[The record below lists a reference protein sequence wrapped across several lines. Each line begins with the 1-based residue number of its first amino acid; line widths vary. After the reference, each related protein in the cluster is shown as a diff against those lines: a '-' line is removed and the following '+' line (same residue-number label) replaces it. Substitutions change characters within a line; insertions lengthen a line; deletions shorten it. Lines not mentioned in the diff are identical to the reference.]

1 MMNYIWAGIM
11 LVSIV
16 CALATGRSNEITAAM
31 FSGAGDAVTLVIAL
45 AGAMC
50 LWSGFM
56 RIADKA
62 GITKAIAKLFSP
74 LLRLLFPGLPTQS
87 RAAKAMSMNISA
99 NLLGMGNAATPF
111 GITAMKELAAISET
125 PGEAD
130 DRMITFVVM
139 NTASLQLIPS
149 TIAMI
154 RATYGRAAPFDIMPA
169 IWLTSVASLASGLA
183 MTYILRQTYGRMGRL
198 HARRWA
204 HG

>member
-1 MMNYIWAGIM
+1 M
-11 LVSIV
+11 
-16 CALATGRSNEITAAM
+16 
-31 FSGAGDAVTLVIAL
+31 VIAL

-130 DRMITFVVM
+130 DRMITFVVIFGGAILLGGGLSSGAPLPTVPEWVL
-139 NTASLQLIPS
+139 TALPVLLVIL
-149 TIAMI
+149 A
-154 RATYGRAAPFDIMPA
+154 AGGYGVSYA
-169 IWLTSVASLASGLA
+169 VAQGI
-183 MTYILRQTYGRMGRL
+183 Y
-198 HARRWA
+198 ARKEF
-204 HG
+204 